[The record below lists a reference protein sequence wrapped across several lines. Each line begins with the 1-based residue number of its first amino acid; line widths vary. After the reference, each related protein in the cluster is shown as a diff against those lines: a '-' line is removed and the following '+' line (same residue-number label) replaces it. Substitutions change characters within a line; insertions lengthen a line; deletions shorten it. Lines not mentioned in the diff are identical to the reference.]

1 MVTNFPGARKTEQ
14 RLMFQ
19 LAKIYSLLCLL
30 FFCISG
36 NAEAAD
42 PCANKQ
48 GNDYCMCLMYP
59 NGAGLPPAKAFAAP
73 LYSCFTDTT
82 MVTVAPATTAY
93 PRGFIPYVVYKGL
106 KDSNLS
112 KLLKNIVYSMLSI
125 SVALFGMRIFFGLA
139 TEIKAE
145 TIYLV
150 IKVAAIAYFFGTA
163 PKLYLDL
170 LNVMKQFMDIMVSS
184 SAGLRAAITD
194 QDGSFWKVCVKDVS
208 GTLTNAAPANSTELW
223 QMWDCAFNYL
233 VGLTPASPLSNTKTI
248 TAFMGIVG
256 FAMLLAGT
264 LAAGVLVLFIVLYL
278 VASLFGLVMKFLQTV
293 ILAVLALS
301 FMFII
306 GYMFVPLVLFKHTY
320 QYFHKWVTL
329 CISYILTPVLAI
341 AFMCLALVLID
352 ITIFTGPSSLFEKI
366 VKDARTKVYDE
377 AGANSPFNVVL
388 SNVDDKYNPL
398 AGVDNANNAG
408 VACDGDSMA
417 QGGMFSS
424 RISQNQ
430 TGSDSMQK
438 WRATTSSVGFELKS
452 LYLTQCTDNVTLTPP
467 GCRPYDV
474 PKGPGLA
481 DIYTDTTVA
490 TPGYSGGQN
499 LGGNNTWLY
508 VKQVLTA
515 SAVAALVVFIL
526 NALFPY
532 IPKLINGLVSQGM
545 DTSRIMDSNKIIGQ
559 DKLNALIGKG
569 FQYTASKNT
578 SIKNMTDKLRQAM
591 GNRT

>member
-1 MVTNFPGARKTEQ
+1 MPKLAR
-14 RLMFQ
+14 
-19 LAKIYSLLCLL
+19 IYSLLCLL
-30 FFCISG
+30 IFCISG

-48 GNDYCMCLMYP
+48 GYDYCMCLMYP
-59 NGAGLPPAKAFAAP
+59 NGVLLPPAKAFAAP

-82 MVTVAPATTAY
+82 QVTIAPATTAY
-93 PRGFIPYVVYKGL
+93 PRGLIPYAVYKGL

-112 KLLKNIVYSMLSI
+112 KLLKNIVYSMLSM
-125 SVALFGMRIFFGLA
+125 SVALFGIRIFFGLA

-150 IKVAAIAYFFGTA
+150 MKVAAIAYFFSSA
-163 PKLYLDL
+163 PKLYLDM
-170 LNVMKQFMDIMVSS
+170 LNVMKQFMDIMVTS

-194 QDGSFWKVCVKDVS
+194 QDASFWKACVKDVS

-233 VGLTPASPLSNTKTI
+233 VGLTPDSPLSNTKTI

-264 LAAGVLVLFIVLYL
+264 LAAGVLVLLIILYL
-278 VASLFGLVMKFLQTV
+278 VTGLFGLVLKFLQTV

-301 FMFII
+301 FMFIV
-306 GYMFVPLVLFKHTY
+306 GYMFVPLILFKQTY
-320 QYFHKWVTL
+320 QYFHKWLNL

-341 AFMCLALVLID
+341 AFMCLALVLVD
-352 ITIFTGPSSLFEKI
+352 ITIFTGKSSLFEMM
-366 VKDARTKVYDE
+366 VKNARTKVYDE

-388 SNVDDKYNPL
+388 SNVTDKYNNVF
-398 AGVDNANNAG
+398 GVDNANNAG
-408 VACDGDSMA
+408 VACDGDSLA

-424 RISQNQ
+424 RISPSNP
-430 TGSDSMQK
+430 GSVSLQK

-452 LYLTQCTDNVTLTPP
+452 LYLTQCTNSDPDNPSP
-467 GCRPYDV
+467 IGCRAYNTAV
-474 PKGPGLA
+474 GPGLA

-490 TPGYSGGQN
+490 TPGYAGGQN

-515 SAVAALVVFIL
+515 SAVAALVVYIL

-559 DKLNALIGKG
+559 DKLGTLIGKS
-569 FQYTASKNT
+569 FQYTAGKNT
-578 SIKNMTDKLRQAM
+578 QIKNITDKLRQAM